1 MVLCT
6 VCFYS
11 IGVRISISRLSLKM
25 TVLAFF
31 AYILL
36 DDITTNMVMYELVLI
51 VRDLLLSVFKTHK
64 NPSEIHTVF
73 VYTVIKLFYIRPV
86 EKTQDGLF

>member
-1 MVLCT
+1 
-6 VCFYS
+6 
-11 IGVRISISRLSLKM
+11 M

-51 VRDLLLSVFKTHK
+51 VRDLLLSVSKTHK
-64 NPSEIHTVF
+64 QPAEIYTVF

-86 EKTQDGLF
+86 EKT